1 MNTIDMDSRLDLR
14 RIYREI
20 EAAPPQIEETTPLP
34 RRALATCQPEA
45 SETTR
50 QAFLDLIDR
59 GEVRIILDRPVVF
72 R

>member
-20 EAAPPQIEETTPLP
+20 ESPPLP

-45 SETTR
+45 SESAR
-50 QAFLDLIDR
+50 QALIDLVDR
-59 GEVRIILDRPVVF
+59 GTVRIILDRPIVF
-72 R
+72 E